1 MHELYR
7 KEILEIMDNLRT
19 LKRQLKFLRVTNL
32 PDSEK
37 QKLILAL
44 QSVADA
50 GSFVCEMLFHCV
62 FLPFIISIF

>member
-44 QSVADA
+44 QSVAEEIKD
-50 GSFVCEMLFHCV
+50 FTK
-62 FLPFIISIF
+62 